1 MESHTY
7 AKRFKD
13 AVKVRQRFYLSP
25 FNLLRFLFWLIRNN
39 PSWLFYM
46 LTQFNFIIRFIIG
59 KKEDWLKAQDNKKRV
74 KEILEKDSKDSLVA
88 S

>member
-1 MESHTY
+1 
-7 AKRFKD
+7 
-13 AVKVRQRFYLSP
+13 
-25 FNLLRFLFWLIRNN
+25 
-39 PSWLFYM
+39 M